1 MATFRH
7 ASAVADARTYT
18 NAAAFDIQKL
28 GEESIE
34 AQALHNLL
42 SAVQSLVNA
51 VDDSDDDGDDTAGDS
66 SPVNQASAE
75 NDRTEQ

>member
-1 MATFRH
+1 MASFRY

-34 AQALHNLL
+34 TQALHNLL
-42 SAVQSLVNA
+42 SAVQSLINA
-51 VDDSDDDGDDTAGDS
+51 IDDDGDDTASES
-66 SPVNQASAE
+66 SPGNEASAE
-75 NDRTEQ
+75 NDRREQ